1 MELMLF
7 PCNSLSKRDKAQN
20 INNWL
25 KRFPANSFEYV
36 DKYFKM
42 KKHHKVSTKF
52 LFFFKLIFPS
62 KQLYMCTLYSIY
74 KWNFINHYNT
84 LRKMYFIGNFL
95 AALWIHTITIN
106 NLHLQNFKMNQS
118 RESSSRNWRNG
129 IVADIPARLI

>member
-1 MELMLF
+1 MDLMLF

-20 INNWL
+20 IDNWL
-25 KRFPANSFEYV
+25 KRFTANSFKYV

-42 KKHHKVSTKF
+42 EKHYKVHTKF
-52 LFFFKLIFPS
+52 LSFQVNFPIETIVHVHI
-62 KQLYMCTLYSIY
+62 CSIY

-95 AALWIHTITIN
+95 VALWIHTITIN

-118 RESSSRNWRNG
+118 RESSSRNWING
-129 IVADIPARLI
+129 IVADIPVKLI